1 LFDGRHTRCDLL
13 DQVSGGAAAAPAVG
27 RLADVARFV
36 GFIGVVLFLGAGLF
50 ALIAPPALTTAP
62 ATRTLNRNK
71 RKDLT
76 GKMSEKE

>member
-1 LFDGRHTRCDLL
+1 MR
-13 DQVSGGAAAAPAVG
+13 GG
-27 RLADVARFV
+27 
-36 GFIGVVLFLGAGLF
+36 GVLETKN
-50 ALIAPPALTTAP
+50 TTAP